1 MKLQAKESDLSDN
14 GSPQDDATAYDS
26 SLPDFIRVAW
36 ASDQARNV
44 WEPRLARIR
53 SAWLELEWVSVLN
66 GVRSCAVTKADPETF
81 LRRASEWAARGLNGL
96 PFSIEDLG
104 ESSYQNA
111 ARRPR
116 LGSPFAF
123 RIVIGKPA
131 HVSAFKRAFVEHQ
144 DDEAGRLLG
153 YPACCREFF
162 REAWINFNIRDTTW
176 LMAANT
182 TMQADGDGTLEVG
195 GPWSTNILW
204 RWMGVRAVPHL
215 PCSFECERSMEMGAE
230 LMNLGRREGYQ
241 TEVEWIKQILSW
253 PIEWSAL
260 HGIAEIKTPILKV
273 STSTDPTS
281 RKRVVRR
288 AGDSYPVEGARGL
301 NFPYQQPQTLRFTGS
316 DAFRRGLQQVRTSET
331 ASVDGNA
338 GDNDETEAEG

>member
-1 MKLQAKESDLSDN
+1 MKLEEKESELSAN
-14 GSPQDDATAYDS
+14 CSPHDDEATAYDS

-36 ASDQARNV
+36 VSDQARNV
-44 WEPRLARIR
+44 WESRLARVR
-53 SAWLELEWVSVLN
+53 SAWLELEWLSVLN
-66 GVRSCAVTKADPETF
+66 GVRSCAVTTADPEAF
-81 LRRASEWAARGLNGL
+81 VRRASEWAARGLNGL

-104 ESSYQNA
+104 AASYQNA

-116 LGSPFAF
+116 FGSPFAF

-131 HVSAFKRAFVEHQ
+131 DVSAFRRAFFEYQ
-144 DDEAGRLLG
+144 DDKAGRLLG
-153 YPACCREFF
+153 YPACCRDFF
-162 REAWINFNIRDTTW
+162 REAWINFNVRDTTW

-182 TMQADGDGTLEVG
+182 TRQTDGDGTLEVG

-204 RWMGVRAVPHL
+204 RWIGIRAVPHL
-215 PCSFECERSMEMGAE
+215 PCSFECEPSMEMGEE
-230 LMNLGRREGYQ
+230 LMNVGRREGYE

-260 HGIAEIKTPILKV
+260 HGIAEIKTPILKI

-288 AGDSYPVEGARGL
+288 AGDSYPVEGAQGL
-301 NFPYQQPQTLRFTGS
+301 SFPYRQPQTMRLTGS
-316 DAFRRGLQQVRTSET
+316 DAFRRGLQQVRISET
-331 ASVDGNA
+331 ASGEA
-338 GDNDETEAEG
+338 ADNDDTGAEG